1 MSIFIGIVMCVALA
15 SLAWGMIQ
23 PVVRDAHHPVSGAG
37 KRFKAV
43 TPQNRAMAKWT
54 AFLAVASLA
63 PLAGAPWWS
72 LIVVLVLVTPG
83 FLIEDDT
90 DRRLDEAVDEWMAEE
105 DARVAEVERA
115 ERAEILARQEQEER
129 TRRANPRAVQDEAD
143 TALDALLRKATGG
156 DAL

>member
-1 MSIFIGIVMCVALA
+1 MSIFIGIIMCVIFAG
-15 SLAWGMIQ
+15 LAWEMIQ
-23 PVVRDAHHPVSGAG
+23 PVTRDVYHPVSGAG

-43 TPQNRAMAKWT
+43 TPQTRTKAKWT

-72 LIVVLVLVTPG
+72 LIVVLVLVTPL

-90 DRRLDEAVDEWMAEE
+90 EQRLDEAVDEWMAEE
-105 DARVAEVERA
+105 DERVAEVERA
-115 ERAEILARQEQEER
+115 ERAELHARQEAEEQ

-143 TALDALLRKATGG
+143 SRLDALLRKATGG
-156 DAL
+156 DTL

>member
-1 MSIFIGIVMCVALA
+1 MSIFIGIIMCVTLA
-15 SLAWGMIQ
+15 TLAWGMIQ

-43 TPQNRAMAKWT
+43 TPLTRTKAKW
-54 AFLAVASLA
+54 AGFLAVASLA

-72 LIVVLVLVTPG
+72 LIVVLVLVTPL

-115 ERAEILARQEQEER
+115 ERAELHARQEQEEQA
-129 TRRANPRAVQDEAD
+129 RRANPRMVQDEAD
-143 TALDALLRKATGG
+143 ANLDALLRKATGG
-156 DAL
+156 DTL

>member
-1 MSIFIGIVMCVALA
+1 MSIFIGIVMCVTLA

-43 TPQNRAMAKWT
+43 TPRTRAKAKLT

-63 PLAGAPWWS
+63 PLAGAPWWA
-72 LIVVLVLVTPG
+72 LIVILVLFTPL

-90 DRRLDEAVDEWMAEE
+90 AQRLDEAVDAWMAEE
-105 DARVAEVERA
+105 DERVAEVERA
-115 ERAEILARQEQEER
+115 ERAELQARQEAEAQ
-129 TRRANPRAVQDEAD
+129 TRRANPRMVQDEAD
-143 TALDALLRKATGG
+143 SRLDDLLRKATGG
-156 DAL
+156 DVL